1 MRPVRASSLAWT
13 ALLLGFVLM
22 PLMALVIDGLRLFY
36 ADARLQVATDAGCEA
51 AVQVAFED
59 GVDAFKQTGVKRMKW
74 SPRALQVGRAMF
86 LRTLQGAPVL
96 QGVSF
101 AVHPVGERRIR
112 CVSRG
117 QVSLW
122 FLPRTVALEGWADAE
137 GTFRTR

>member
-22 PLMALVIDGLRLFY
+22 PLMALVIDGLRLLY

-101 AVHPVGERRIR
+101 AAHPVGERRIR